1 MSSKKKT
8 KPIATETPKTS
19 ETFAYEIVQQLP
31 ARIRKEG
38 LGKYLSTIKE
48 IAKLNRKAT
57 IKLNLGEMKL
67 KSAYPS
73 FERALEI
80 LARINGVDFNKK
92 ETRLI
97 ERLQKDGSK
106 KPTEFVSYP
115 QFNIFKKTVMGLRCA
130 NKELYIEKLID
141 KPLKTEE

>member
-8 KPIATETPKTS
+8 KAIETQTPKS
-19 ETFAYEIVQQLP
+19 ETFAYEIVEQLP
-31 ARIRKEG
+31 ERIRKEG
-38 LGKYLSTIKE
+38 LGKYLTTIKE
-48 IAKLNRKAT
+48 IAKLNKKAT
-57 IKLNLGEMKL
+57 IKINLGEMKL

-97 ERLQKDGSK
+97 ERKQKDGSK

-115 QFNIFKKTVMGLRCA
+115 QFSIFKKKVMGLRCA
-130 NKELYIEKLID
+130 NKELYIEKLVD
-141 KPLKTEE
+141 KPLKIEE